1 VLPVR
6 QAPPLRHVQPPSPG
20 GPQSSWSRRGRLQC
34 LLRQRQRQR
43 QRERKLERKLEGR
56 VLELE
61 KQVLSLTQ
69 RLDAAVT
76 ALTKRGRSFSMP
88 KRK

>member
-1 VLPVR
+1 MLPVR

-43 QRERKLERKLEGR
+43 ERKLEGR

-69 RLDAAVT
+69 RPDAAVT

>member
-43 QRERKLERKLEGR
+43 ERKLEGR

-76 ALTKRGRSFSMP
+76 ALTKGGRSFSMP

>member
-1 VLPVR
+1 MLPVR

-43 QRERKLERKLEGR
+43 ERKLEGR

-76 ALTKRGRSFSMP
+76 ALTKGGRSFSMP

>member
-43 QRERKLERKLEGR
+43 QLEGR

>member
-20 GPQSSWSRRGRLQC
+20 GPQSSWSQRGRLQC

-43 QRERKLERKLEGR
+43 QRERKLEGR